1 MRQTTPS
8 KRHYR
13 TQKTNNGQ
21 ATGNVTA
28 APRRAEPSRAE
39 PSRVQM
45 KDKRASSLEEKL
57 KGKAAE
63 LAAAL
68 HELDTQR
75 RRGSEQHA
83 KYEELKAKLGDGEAA
98 IEMVR
103 LTSLPVLMDADRSVH
118 R

>member
-1 MRQTTPS
+1 MQCGRQHNP
-8 KRHYR
+8 RHYR
-13 TQKTNNGQ
+13 TQKTWPSDRQ
-21 ATGNVTA
+21 RDSSA
-28 APRRAEPSRAE
+28 APSRAE

>member
-1 MRQTTPS
+1 M
-8 KRHYR
+8 
-13 TQKTNNGQ
+13 
-21 ATGNVTA
+21 TA